1 MGKFWFEIMQP
12 TFGEDNIQLLYTGR
26 KLTKLIS
33 NENWFSDTDSYY
45 VEFEDWSYEE
55 VLTELE
61 PHIDFSNFPSDHPR
75 FSNSRK
81 AQFGYV
87 KVDTAD
93 AIIHAFV
100 GEKKKSYQ
108 IFTNQSVSEIADLDF
123 DKKTCKKG
131 GSFA

>member
-1 MGKFWFEIMQP
+1 MNLFQI
-12 TFGEDNIQLLYTGR
+12 
-26 KLTKLIS
+26 KLT
-33 NENWFSDTDSYY
+33 FSDTDSYY
-45 VEFEDWSYEE
+45 VEFEDWSYDE

-61 PHIDFSNFPSDHPR
+61 PHIDFSNFPSSHPR

-108 IFTNQSVSEIADLDF
+108 IFTNQSVSEITDLDF
-123 DKKTCKKG
+123 DKKICKKG
-131 GSFA
+131 ESFGKMLFLLNINFTQVCPMVRLLK